1 VAVNAITNTTMKI
14 VQVMPKYYS
23 REAGFAISP
32 NIIDGCVDEEAE
44 QPSCPEAFQSGAIL
58 QGTDW

>member
-1 VAVNAITNTTMKI
+1 
-14 VQVMPKYYS
+14 MPKYYS